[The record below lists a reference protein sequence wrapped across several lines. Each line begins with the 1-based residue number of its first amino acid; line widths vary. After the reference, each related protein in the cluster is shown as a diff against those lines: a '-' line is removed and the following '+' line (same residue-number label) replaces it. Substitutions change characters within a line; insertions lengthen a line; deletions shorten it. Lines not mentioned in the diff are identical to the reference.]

1 MSASK
6 QNTVRRFAETESLGV
21 PGSSPRGMKQ
31 TRFSGSDVSAA
42 VAIAFI
48 VIFSFATVLF
58 TLPFSPTTPDVSA
71 IGLPPNAT
79 HLFGTDAS
87 GFDVFSRVIDAASR
101 DVPIAIAGSLLS
113 LLLGVPVGLLASGGR
128 FGDILMRA
136 LDGFSALPILVLV
149 IVAIQLL
156 GGTAFD
162 IIVAIA
168 IVNTP
173 RFARLTRA
181 EAVSLR
187 AARFVEAAVACGC
200 SPLRIAVQHIFRNA
214 YGVVL
219 VQATLAA
226 ANAIGVIAAL
236 NFLGVGINPP
246 TPTWGGMIRDGTT
259 LLING
264 QWWAAAF
271 PTIAIFAVVA
281 ALNVVADGIEARAE
295 NIHGGRS

>member
-1 MSASK
+1 MSTSRQK
-6 QNTVRRFAETESLGV
+6 TENAPVSTGRIGV
-21 PGSSPRGMKQ
+21 PSSSPRMEERA
-31 TRFSGSDVSAA
+31 RFSATDLSA
-42 VAIAFI
+42 VAALAFI
-48 VIFSFATVLF
+48 VIFSFATVIF
-58 TLPFSPTTPDVSA
+58 SLPFSPTTPDVNA
-71 IGLPPNAT
+71 IGLPPSAT
-79 HLFGTDAS
+79 HLFGTDAT

-101 DVPIAIAGSLLS
+101 DVPIAISGSLLS

-162 IIVAIA
+162 VIVAIA
-168 IVNTP
+168 VVNTP

-187 AARFVEAAVACGC
+187 SARFVEAAIACGC
-200 SPLRIAVQHIFRNA
+200 SPMRIAVQHIFRNA

-236 NFLGVGINPP
+236 NFLGVGISPP

-271 PTIAIFAVVA
+271 PTIAIFLVVVA
-281 ALNVVADGIEARAE
+281 LNIVADGIEGRAE
-295 NIHGGRS
+295 NIQGGRS